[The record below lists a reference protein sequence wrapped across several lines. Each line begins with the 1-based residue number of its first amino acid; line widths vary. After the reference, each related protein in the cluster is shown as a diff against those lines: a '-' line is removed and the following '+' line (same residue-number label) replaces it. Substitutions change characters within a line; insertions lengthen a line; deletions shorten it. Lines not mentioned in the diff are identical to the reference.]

1 MTVAPAP
8 TVAAVA
14 ADRPALFEG
23 YLTPSHGA
31 SRTDALVAGL
41 VPGWRLVASIDSP
54 ERLRGRGRAQGRWS
68 FTAHLLATCS
78 PPARTDEDASVDDI
92 SGPIAHD
99 IGHGIADDPAVGTR
113 WAVVVLW
120 DGDWFQKDRHPILVQ
135 ALADAAVED
144 TMPGLVRRFATDD
157 RLPANG
163 PYRDMDVAWPPT
175 ARWAVLT
182 MLLEQPFPGRDAEQ
196 MLVDLTF
203 GVGAVAHHR
212 TKVVAEVAKDAAI
225 ASTVDRFSALREQ
238 ARGIG
243 FVREGWVVYRH
254 ESTLREAVQEHWDE
268 TTQSVRPGLAAAER
282 AVWQGFFGDVLDDL
296 IPPGASD
303 PATRTV

>member
-1 MTVAPAP
+1 MIVAPAP
-8 TVAAVA
+8 ADA

-23 YLTPSHGA
+23 YLTPPHGA

-68 FTAHLLATCS
+68 FTAHLLTTCS
-78 PPARTDEDASVDDI
+78 HPARKDEDASADDI
-92 SGPIAHD
+92 VGD
-99 IGHGIADDPAVGTR
+99 IAVGTR

-120 DGDWFQKDRHPILVQ
+120 DGDWFQKDRHPILVH

-157 RLPANG
+157 RLPASS
-163 PYRDMDVAWPPT
+163 PYRDMAVVWPPT

-225 ASTVDRFSALREQ
+225 ASAVDRFSALREQ

-243 FVREGWVVYRH
+243 FVREGWVAYRH
-254 ESTLREAVQEHWDE
+254 ESTLREAVQEYWDE

-282 AVWQGFFGDVLDDL
+282 AVWQGFFGDVLGDL
-296 IPPGASD
+296 IPPGAAD
-303 PATRTV
+303 PATRIL